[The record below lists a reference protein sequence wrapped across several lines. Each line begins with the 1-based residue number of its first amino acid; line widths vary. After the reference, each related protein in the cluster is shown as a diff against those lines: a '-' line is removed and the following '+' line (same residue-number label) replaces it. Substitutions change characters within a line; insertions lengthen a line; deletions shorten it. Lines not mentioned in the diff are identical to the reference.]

1 MESSRGATV
10 ARADNFCQSPA
21 GSALRSRGRLSGMAR
36 LNSKQLVLAALQGR
50 PVPRVPVAPLTV
62 HFCARVGGVSLHRY
76 TSDAATL
83 ADCVIRT
90 GEKFRP
96 DAVFISADTW
106 VSAQAM
112 GARVGVVAEN
122 QPWGGLGE
130 PLVRTAADIRRIP
143 PPDPATQGRY
153 PLMLEALQRVV
164 AALGSDVAVV
174 ACFDQYPFSL
184 AAALMGINE
193 LMVALD
199 DDPPLVRAL
208 MERCTEYGLA
218 YGRALAA
225 AGADV
230 LTGGDSP
237 AGLIGPRRYREIA
250 LPFEQRL
257 IAGLKAATGKPV
269 SLHIC
274 GDAEPILA
282 DMARSGADGLEIDHR
297 TDLGRACR
305 TVGPDIAL
313 WGNLDPVGVLS
324 RGDPARVRAAA
335 RQVRDSVAAAGHRR
349 FVLSSGCTLA
359 VETPFANVD
368 ALVAVAHE
376 AGRPG

>member
-1 MESSRGATV
+1 MT
-10 ARADNFCQSPA
+10 P
-21 GSALRSRGRLSGMAR
+21 
-36 LNSKQLVLAALQGR
+36 KQLFVSAVRGD
-50 PVPRVPVAPLTV
+50 PVPRMPVVPLAV
-62 HFCARVGGVSLHRY
+62 HFCARVTGISLHRY
-76 TSDAATL
+76 TGDAAAL
-83 ADCVIRT
+83 AGAVCAYYER
-90 GEKFRP
+90 FRP
-96 DAVFISADTW
+96 DAVCLSADTW

-112 GARVGVVAEN
+112 GAKVGPLAED

-130 PLVRTAADIRRIP
+130 PRVRCLADVRAIP

-153 PLMLEALQRVV
+153 PLMLDALRRVV
-164 AALGSDVAVV
+164 AALGREVAVV

-193 LMVALD
+193 LMLALD
-199 DDPPLVRAL
+199 DDPALVRAL
-208 MERCTEYGLA
+208 MERCHDYGLA

-237 AGLIGPRRYREIA
+237 AGLIGPRRYHEIA

-274 GDAEPILA
+274 GNAEPILPG
-282 DMARSGADGLEIDHR
+282 MARSGADLLEIDYR
-297 TDLGRACR
+297 TDLALACR
-305 TVGPDIAL
+305 TVGADIAL
-313 WGNLDPVGVLS
+313 WGNLDPVAVLA
-324 RGDPARVRAAA
+324 RGRTHEVRAAA
-335 RQVRDSVAAAGHRR
+335 EQALAVAAAAGPHR
-349 FVLSSGCTLA
+349 FVLGSGCTLA

-368 ALVAVAHE
+368 ALIAA
-376 AGRPG
+376 ARG

>member
-1 MESSRGATV
+1 MTSKELVLT
-10 ARADNFCQSPA
+10 
-21 GSALRSRGRLSGMAR
+21 ALRGE
-36 LNSKQLVLAALQGR
+36 

-62 HFCARVGGVSLHRY
+62 HFCVRVAGVSLHRY
-76 TSDAATL
+76 TSDANAL
-83 ADCVIRT
+83 ADAVHRT
-90 GEKFRP
+90 YERFRP
-96 DAVFISADTW
+96 DVVCLSADTW

-112 GARVGVVAEN
+112 GARVGPLSAD

-130 PLVRTAADIRRIP
+130 PLVRSLADVRAIP
-143 PPDPATQGRY
+143 PPDVATQGRY
-153 PLMLEALQRVV
+153 PLMLAALRQVV
-164 AALGSDVAVV
+164 AAAGGEAAVL

-193 LMVALD
+193 LMLALD
-199 DDPPLVRAL
+199 DDPALVQAL
-208 MERCTEYGLA
+208 MERCLDYGLA

-257 IAGLKAATGKPV
+257 IVGLKAATGKPV

-274 GDAEPILA
+274 GNAESILA
-282 DMARSGADGLEIDHR
+282 DMARSGADGLEIDQR
-297 TDLGRACR
+297 TDLALACR
-305 TVGPDIAL
+305 TVGPGIAL
-313 WGNLDPVGVLS
+313 WGNLDPVSVLA
-324 RGDPARVRAAA
+324 RGNPADVRRAAQQA
-335 RQVRDSVAAAGHRR
+335 MATVAAAGHRR

-368 ALVAVAHE
+368 AMIAA
-376 AGRPG
+376 ARG

>member
-1 MESSRGATV
+1 MR
-10 ARADNFCQSPA
+10 
-21 GSALRSRGRLSGMAR
+21 M
-36 LNSKQLVLAALQGR
+36 LNSKQLVLAALRGQ
-50 PVPRVPVAPLTV
+50 PVPRPPVAPLTV

-76 TSDAATL
+76 TSDAGVL

-90 GEKFRP
+90 WERFRF
-96 DAVFISADTW
+96 DAVFVSADTW
-106 VSAQAM
+106 VNAQAM
-112 GARVGVVAEN
+112 GARVGALGED

-130 PLVRTAADIRRIP
+130 PLVRTAADLRRIP
-143 PPDPATQGRY
+143 PPDPGSQGRY
-153 PLMLEALQRVV
+153 PLMLEALARVV
-164 AALGSDVAVV
+164 AALGREVAVV

-184 AAALMGINE
+184 AAAVMGINE
-193 LMVALD
+193 LMLALD
-199 DDPPLVRAL
+199 DQPALVQAV
-208 MERCTEYGLA
+208 MERGLEYGLA

-237 AGLIGPRRYREIA
+237 AGLIGPRRYREVA

-257 IAGLKAATGKPV
+257 IAGLQAATGKPV

-297 TDLGRACR
+297 TDLARAAR
-305 TVGPDIAL
+305 TVGPDVTL
-313 WGNLDPVGVLS
+313 WGNLDPVGVLA
-324 RGDPARVRAAA
+324 RGDPGRVRLAA
-335 RQVRDSVAAAGHRR
+335 RQALTAMAAAGHLR

-359 VETPFANVD
+359 VETPYANLD
-368 ALVAVAHE
+368 ALREVAH
-376 AGRPG
+376 APPR